1 MGVWTVGPREGP
13 AVLNMDVSDLLL
25 LAIGAYFALTSL
37 VRLMRN
43 RRDELVQELTHEAE
57 EIQRRKNAEAKSK
70 KKKADGGKRKA
81 A

>member
-1 MGVWTVGPREGP
+1 
-13 AVLNMDVSDLLL
+13 VLNLEASDLVL

-43 RRDELVQELTHEAE
+43 RRDELVQQLTAEAE
-57 EIQRRKNAEAKSK
+57 EMQRRKKAEEKAK
-70 KKKADGGKRKA
+70 KKVDSRKRKA